1 MHLARGNT
9 PSPQLLSP
17 HAGRGSCA
25 ESRRLCVPLF
35 TCEPTCRD
43 RSAHPL
49 LCAGTRSKGL
59 RSFLM
64 DRFFLAVIVS
74 GVLLAATS
82 MSLLVVTGGG
92 TTVAALNPAPATT
105 AQSIRPLL
113 PDHTIFV
120 RNDSAR

>member
-1 MHLARGNT
+1 
-9 PSPQLLSP
+9 
-17 HAGRGSCA
+17 
-25 ESRRLCVPLF
+25 
-35 TCEPTCRD
+35 
-43 RSAHPL
+43 
-49 LCAGTRSKGL
+49 
-59 RSFLM
+59 M

-92 TTVAALNPAPATT
+92 TTVAALNPASATT
-105 AQSIRPLL
+105 AQNIRPLL